1 MVYRWGLVIIHISHT
16 EKDGFPEL
24 KRFLTSQNGFAV
36 FWQLVNKK
44 KYQICHLSLCCMI
57 IFLYIV
63 KQGIYHKQDG
73 VVNGLVDYFAL
84 DIIEQMLNVA
94 VIADFE
100 VFYRKYHILYRYG
113 YYMEHD
119 CIISRAVAC
128 FLYGKPG

>member
-1 MVYRWGLVIIHISHT
+1 
-16 EKDGFPEL
+16 
-24 KRFLTSQNGFAV
+24 
-36 FWQLVNKK
+36 
-44 KYQICHLSLCCMI
+44 MI

-113 YYMEHD
+113 SAPHAATSSALLTE
-119 CIISRAVAC
+119 
-128 FLYGKPG
+128 